1 MDPLYIILI
10 GLGLVLLGVALP
22 LLMVLDMLEPTY
34 FLGFLSFSASL
45 GGVLLGLVGA
55 SRHRHGRGRRWD

>member
-10 GLGLVLLGVALP
+10 GLALVLIGVALP
-22 LLMVLDMLEPTY
+22 LLMVLDMLTPTY
-34 FLGFLSFSASL
+34 FLGFVSFTTSV